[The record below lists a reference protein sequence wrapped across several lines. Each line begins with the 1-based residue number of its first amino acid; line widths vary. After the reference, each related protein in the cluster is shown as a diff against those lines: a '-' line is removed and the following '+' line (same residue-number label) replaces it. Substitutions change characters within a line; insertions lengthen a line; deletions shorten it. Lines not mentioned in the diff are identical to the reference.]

1 MTDSQLVSNLLQ
13 ADAKQAFINHFATRR
28 ALIENYVRVGIRDK
42 VNPDRVHKLAGYT
55 QDLSAT
61 AARYELGNLSET
73 LYFLSTFFKG
83 LGEAHRLSEAQTKE
97 LDNLLN
103 QLRDGHQKAKTLP
116 LQTPDAGPSRFVYL
130 VAASDGLIPAALE
143 DELALR
149 GYHLTTIPQP
159 ATLPGRIDAQIPDA
173 LVIDIGLLPR
183 MGELIPEIKELFR
196 RREVKS
202 PIIFIGRSDNVEHH
216 LLALRA
222 GANAYLPLPAKAD
235 YLANKIVSLIQTQNL
250 HFRILIV
257 EDDPAQADYATA
269 ILRKAGME
277 VIALTKPLMAV
288 RVLQDFEPDLI
299 LMDLYMPDASG
310 KELTTIIREDD
321 RLLATPIVYLSGE
334 QDTDR
339 KIDALSAGGD
349 DFLTKPIRPHHLINT
364 VTNRIRRSR
373 ALRGRLPKEIAGP
386 SLDPSTGMMDQA
398 SFIKEVNAVLKSG
411 ESNGFESLLHIQL
424 ETPHESAS
432 LGELPQRE
440 LIMAEVANII
450 SDNIHSQDM
459 PARLEGNSFGI
470 FVSRLGSRTGKTL
483 AQLLVALIDT
493 AHYGDPGN
501 PILLKTRIGISELD
515 RDAADAVHLIS
526 EAVFEA
532 ADTGLSDSNR
542 MADSDIRLAAEIL
555 KEQLLQSALDGDELQ
570 LDYLPLRARDA
581 RGDVSLMQVR
591 IKSPDHRDLYLVHGM
606 LSRIQNESLL
616 SGIDNY
622 CLRNALRHIADNR
635 LEGRETA
642 LIVPLSQNMLLHP
655 ESVLWLRERLRKMQ
669 LVGTGL
675 VLSFRLS
682 DVSQELKN
690 THSLMKSLRHLGAT
704 ICFNNFHGSPTHFKI
719 AKALQPEY
727 VAASFPL
734 LEKADNR
741 AVAIVGHNLERLNI
755 KLCLFPQENNPV
767 MSPEWVRIAYI
778 KPAANQGAV
787 RK

>member
-1 MTDSQLVSNLLQ
+1 MTDTQLVSDLSQ

-28 ALIENYVRVGIRDK
+28 ALIENHVRAGIRDK
-42 VNPDRVHKLAGYT
+42 VNPDSARKLAGYT

-61 AARYELGNLSET
+61 AARYELSNLSES
-73 LYFLSTFFKG
+73 LYFLSSFFNG
-83 LGEAHRLSEAQTKE
+83 LGDAQRLSEAQAKE
-97 LDNLLN
+97 LDNLLS
-103 QLRDGHQKAKTLP
+103 QLRDEQQRARTSA
-116 LQTPDAGPSRFVYL
+116 LQAQGAGPSRSVYL
-130 VAASDGLIPAALE
+130 VTGSDGLMPPSLE

-149 GYHLTTIPQP
+149 GYRLVSVPQP
-159 ATLPGRIDAQIPDA
+159 AALPGRIDAQVPDA

-183 MGELIPEIKELFR
+183 MGDLIPEIKALFVR
-196 RREVKS
+196 RDAKS
-202 PIIFIGRSDNVEHH
+202 PIIFIGRSDVVEHH

-222 GANAYLPLPAKAD
+222 GANAYLSLPAKAD

-250 HFRILIV
+250 HFRVLIV
-257 EDDPAQADYATA
+257 EDDPAQADYAAA

-373 ALRGRLPKEIAGP
+373 ALRGRLPKEITGP
-386 SLDPSTGMMDQA
+386 TLDLSTGLMDQP
-398 SFIKEVNAVLKSG
+398 SFIKEVNAILKSG
-411 ESNGFESLLHIQL
+411 ERNAYESLLHIQL
-424 ETPHESAS
+424 EAPHESVG
-432 LGELPQRE
+432 LGDLPQRE
-440 LIMAEVANII
+440 LILAEVANII
-450 SDNIHSQDM
+450 SDNIHSQDL
-459 PARLEGNSFGI
+459 PARLEGTSLGI

-493 AHYGDPGN
+493 AQYGDPGN
-501 PILLKTRIGISELD
+501 PILLKARIGISELD
-515 RDAADAVHLIS
+515 KDAADAVHLIS

-532 ADTGLSDSNR
+532 TDTGLSDSNR
-542 MADSDIRLAAEIL
+542 IADSDIRLAAEIL
-555 KEQLLQSALDGDELQ
+555 KEQLLQSALDGDELK
-570 LDYLPLRARDA
+570 LDYLPLRARDG
-581 RGDVSLMQVR
+581 RGEISLMRVR
-591 IKSPDHRDLYLVHGM
+591 VKSPDRRDLHVVHGL

-616 SGIDNY
+616 SGIDNW
-622 CLRNALRHIADNR
+622 CLRHALNQIADQR
-635 LEGRETA
+635 LEGKEA
-642 LIVPLSQNMLLHP
+642 SLVVPLSQNMLLHP

-675 VLSFRLS
+675 ILSFRLS

-690 THSLMKSLRHLGAT
+690 THSLMKSLRHLGAA

-719 AKALQPEY
+719 AKALQPDY
-727 VAASFPL
+727 VAASPPL
-734 LEKADNR
+734 LEKAD
-741 AVAIVGHNLERLNI
+741 AKAITVVGHNLDRLNI
-755 KLCLFPQENNPV
+755 KLCLLPQEDAAV
-767 MSPEWVRIAYI
+767 ISPDWVRIAYM
-778 KPAANQGAV
+778 KPA
-787 RK
+787 